1 MYSTKHGLTNIEINI
16 LQMLADDQ
24 TSVQISER
32 LKISK
37 RTVERHLSSIFE
49 KLGVSSRTGA
59 VAEALR
65 LQLIK

>member
-1 MYSTKHGLTNIEINI
+1 MTHCLTKIEIDI

-24 TSVQISER
+24 TSVQISQR
-32 LKISK
+32 LNISK